1 MGISSDNLKLWE
13 LESIQIKQ
21 DKWVNYLDEYNK
33 ETYEKIDN
41 VCSLHWYKTLTFIFQ
56 LRKNKDLKN
65 IFVEKNDISI
75 EDIDELL
82 DDVFFPIA
90 EPVKKDIEEIK
101 NLTQWLLKNRTNEE
115 LKSKISELLNVES
128 IDKYEFVINEILNQL
143 DCNLEVFCISL
154 EKCSYDAI
162 QLWHLKNSFLHS
174 APYNL
179 KHNLQNSWHE
189 FYKHLVMERKKYKNK
204 TKK

>member
-13 LESIQIKQ
+13 LESVQIKQ
-21 DKWVNYLDEYNK
+21 YKWVEYLDEYNK
-33 ETYEKIDN
+33 ETYKKIDN
-41 VCSLHWYKTLTFIFQ
+41 VCSLHWYKTLAFIFQ

-115 LKSKISELLNVES
+115 LKSKISELLNVKS

-154 EKCSYDAI
+154 EKCSYDAKQI
-162 QLWHLKNSFLHS
+162 WHLKNSILHS
-174 APYNL
+174 DPFNL
-179 KHNLQNSWHE
+179 KHNLQNSWHDL
-189 FYKHLVMERKKYKNK
+189 YKHLVMQWKKYRNK